1 MQKIFI
7 MKDKKFLPT
16 GYIKRPVYSSRIF
29 PFIDKQVIKVI
40 TGQRRV
46 GKSYLMHQIVDE
58 ILDANPKA
66 NIIFINKELKAFDF
80 ISNEDDLYKYI
91 HQSLQAKAANYVFVD
106 EIQDIENFEKAFR
119 SLLAEN
125 CCDLFCTGSNANLLS
140 GELATLLA
148 GRYIEIRVHS
158 LDYDEFLTFMDI
170 KAGND
175 SLIKYFELGGMPYL
189 QAIGAKKEEAY
200 EYLKN
205 VYSSILLKD
214 VVARE
219 NIRNVHLLEN
229 LVSFLADN
237 TGNMFSANNISKY
250 LKAQHITVTA
260 QAVVNY
266 LKPLI
271 NANFIYKVQR
281 YDLRGLKIFETGA
294 KYYFEDMGLRNAIVG
309 FGLQKDIHKIMENAV
324 FHHLLRHQYQ
334 VYVGIIGDTEIDFV
348 AERNGSKIYIQV
360 AYRLHHQSTIDRE
373 FGNLLK
379 IPDNYPKYV
388 ISMDEFNS
396 GTNYMG
402 INQMHIG
409 EFLLMDL

>member
-1 MQKIFI
+1 MYI
-7 MKDKKFLPT
+7 MKDKIYISKD
-16 GYIKRPVYSSRIF
+16 YIKRPVYSSRIT
-29 PFIDKQVIKVI
+29 PFIDKQIIKVI

-46 GKSYLMHQIVDE
+46 GKSYIMYQIADE
-58 ILDANPKA
+58 ILDDNPKA

-80 ISNEDDLYKYI
+80 IKTEDDLYKYI
-91 HQSLQAKAANYVFVD
+91 HQSLQPKVANYVFVD
-106 EIQDIENFEKAFR
+106 EIQDIEKFEKAFR

-148 GRYIEIRVHS
+148 GRYIEIKVHS
-158 LDYDEFLTFMDI
+158 LDYDEFLTFMNL
-170 KAGND
+170 KAGNK

-189 QAIGAKKEEAY
+189 QVIGTRKEEAY

-219 NIRNVHLLEN
+219 NIRNVHFLEN

-250 LKAQHITVTA
+250 LKAQHITVTT

-271 NANFIYKVQR
+271 NTNFIYKVQR
-281 YDLRGLKIFETGA
+281 YDLKGLKIFETGA
-294 KYYFEDMGLRNAIVG
+294 KYYFEDIGLRNAIVG
-309 FGLQKDIHKIMENAV
+309 FEHQKDIQKIMENAV
-324 FHHLLRHQYQ
+324 FHHLLRHQYKL
-334 VYVGIIGDTEIDFV
+334 YVGIIGENEIDFV
-348 AERNGSKIYIQV
+348 AERRGVKVYIQV
-360 AYRLHHQSTIDRE
+360 TYQLHQQSTIDRE

-379 IPDNYPKYV
+379 ISDNYPKYV
-388 ISMDEFNS
+388 VTIDEFNS
-396 GTNYMG
+396 GTNYRG
-402 INQMHIG
+402 ITQMHIG
-409 EFLLMDL
+409 DFLLMDL